1 MKILITGGGGFQG
14 SHLAE
19 HLSTQGHEV
28 TILTTYNQE
37 SKRNTAGFA
46 ERGIVVVFG
55 SITDRIVVNK
65 TVPGHDVVFHLAANV
80 NVDESLEDP
89 LSFVQVNVMQGT
101 FNILEICK
109 KRNIRLIVASTC
121 EVYGDGHDLKE
132 GELLTEDTVLKPNS
146 PYAATKAGADRLAYS
161 YYKSFGMDITIVRP
175 FNIYGPRQKSGT
187 FGAVIPILVR
197 KALSGVNLTVYGDG
211 HATRDFM
218 YISDLIN
225 AYQIV
230 LDSTQLAGRVINF
243 GSGTNTSVKDIA
255 EYISDRL
262 GAEIEYGPARPG
274 EVSRFP
280 ADISFAKSLGFEPK
294 VSIWEGIDRYIAWA
308 KEQPLDK

>member
-19 HLSTQGHEV
+19 HLVAHGHEV
-28 TILTTYNQE
+28 TVLTTYNRE
-37 SKRNTAGFA
+37 SKRNTADFA
-46 ERGIVVVFG
+46 AKGIVVVFG

-65 TVPGHDVVFHLAANV
+65 TIPGHDVVFHLAANV

-89 LSFVQVNVMQGT
+89 LSFVQVNIVQGT

-109 KRNIRLIVASTC
+109 KHSIRLIVASTC
-121 EVYGDGHDLKE
+121 EVYGDGHDLGE
-132 GELLTEDTVLKPNS
+132 HELLTETAELKPNS
-146 PYAATKAGADRLAYS
+146 PYAASKAGADRLAYS

-175 FNIYGPRQKSGT
+175 FNIYGPRQKNGT

-197 KALSGVNLTVYGDG
+197 KALLGVNLSVYGDG

-218 YISDLIN
+218 YISDLID

-230 LDSTQLAGRVINF
+230 LDSNKLAGKVINF
-243 GSGTNTSVKDIA
+243 ASGVDTSVKDIA
-255 EYISDRL
+255 EYISKKL
-262 GAEIEYGPARPG
+262 GAQIEYGPARPG

-280 ADISFAKSLGFEPK
+280 AYISFAKSLGFEPK